1 MPVEYVTP
9 VTAAEF
15 EDLID
20 GIEWAMHPNQGA
32 AIQDILARLNAI
44 QRGWEQAN
52 ARLLQVNPT
61 TPPVFSDFAGQWLNQ
76 DEALPIDDETF
87 GLWYRLK
94 GSPADFGGQFMYL
107 NNDMQR
113 LEHRAWKGKT
123 EFFEIPQNTFSGS
136 GGAGTTFTSI
146 GTFTF
151 TLKSP
156 AWLLFKHAAIVQNF
170 TGGATQIRWN
180 YQIVSGTGNYSET
193 VLGTLFVTAAA
204 TGKQVKL
211 VIPHPILVP
220 AGTVQIQL
228 RINRPN
234 SDAPLSLTDENG
246 FGFTKTGTTSRV
258 EAFYV

>member
-1 MPVEYVTP
+1 MPVEYATP

-20 GIEWAMHPNQGA
+20 GIEWATNPYQGA

-44 QRGWEQAN
+44 QRGWELAN
-52 ARLLQVNPT
+52 SKLLQVNPT
-61 TPPVFSDFAGQWLNQ
+61 NPPVFSDFAGQWLNQ
-76 DEALPIDDETF
+76 DTPLPITDETL

-94 GSPADFGGQFMYL
+94 GSPADFGGPFMYL

-123 EFFEIPQNTFSGS
+123 EFFEIPQNTFSGA
-136 GGAGTTFTSI
+136 GGTGTTFTSV

-156 AWLLFKHAAIVQNF
+156 AWVQFKHAGFIENL
-170 TGGATQIRWN
+170 TGTATQMRWN
-180 YQIVSGTGNYSET
+180 YQIVSGAGNYSET
-193 VLGTLFVTAAA
+193 VLGTFFIPLLSS
-204 TGKQVKL
+204 GKKVFLQ
-211 VIPHPILVP
+211 IPHPVLVP
-220 AGTVQIQL
+220 AGSVQIQL

-234 SDAPLSLTDENG
+234 SDSPLLFRDENP
-246 FGFTKTGTTSRV
+246 FGLVKTGTTSRV